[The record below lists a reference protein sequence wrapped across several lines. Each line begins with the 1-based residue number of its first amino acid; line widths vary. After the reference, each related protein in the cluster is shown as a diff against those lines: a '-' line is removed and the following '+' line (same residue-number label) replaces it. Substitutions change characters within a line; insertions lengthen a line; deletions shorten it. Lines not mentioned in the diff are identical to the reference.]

1 MTDGDSVA
9 QLAVVILLLVLA
21 VPSLSTAHEY
31 AGTPIE
37 YEQSATID
45 INNATSVDESTTV
58 EGYEEEIVVRTSEN
72 VVLNEHEGY
81 RWDEANG
88 SVEWLNSP
96 NTTDG
101 QSATIEYAAHQRTE
115 ETDLAWTVISPFFAL
130 FGLFTL
136 IVSIRTLWSSIA
148 EVFE

>member
-21 VPSLSTAHEY
+21 VPSLATAHEY
-31 AGTPIE
+31 AGTPIK

-45 INNATSVDESTTV
+45 FSSDTAVDESATV
-58 EGYEEEIVVRTSEN
+58 EGYEEEIVVRTSEGDI
-72 VVLNEHEGY
+72 LQEYDAY
-81 RWDEANG
+81 RWDEEGGA
-88 SVEWLNSP
+88 VAWLNST
-96 NTTDG
+96 NTRDG
-101 QSATIEYAAHQRTE
+101 QSVTIEYAAHQRTE
-115 ETDLAWTVISPFFAL
+115 ETELAWTVISPFFAL

-136 IVSIRTLWSSIA
+136 VVSIRTLWSYIA

>member
-1 MTDGDSVA
+1 MTDGDTVA

-37 YEQSATID
+37 YDQPATVD
-45 INNATSVDESTTV
+45 IGNETIVDESATV
-58 EGYEEEIVVRTSEN
+58 EGYSDEIVVRTEN
-72 VVLNEHEGY
+72 GTVLNAYRDY
-81 RWDEANG
+81 RWADG
-88 SVEWLNSP
+88 SGTVEWLASE

-101 QSATIEYAAHQRTE
+101 QSVTITYDAHQRTE
-115 ETDLAWTVISPFFAL
+115 ETELAWTVISPFFAL

-136 IVSIRTLWSSIA
+136 IVSVRTLWSYIA

>member
-1 MTDGDSVA
+1 MTDGDTVA

-21 VPSLSTAHEY
+21 VPSLATAY
-31 AGTPIE
+31 DMAGTPIE

-45 INNATSVDESTTV
+45 VGNETSVDEAATI
-58 EGYEEEIVVRTSEN
+58 EGYDDEIVVRTEN
-72 VVLNEHEGY
+72 GTTLEAYRDYDWDDGEGTVV
-81 RWDEANG
+81 WKSSA
-88 SVEWLNSP
+88 

-101 QSATIEYAAHQRTE
+101 ASVTIVYQAHQRTE
-115 ETDLAWTVISPFFAL
+115 ETELAWTVISPFFAL

-136 IVSIRTLWSSIA
+136 VASVRTLWSYIA

>member
-21 VPSLSTAHEY
+21 VPSLSAAHEY

-45 INNATSVDESTTV
+45 FNNETVVDESATV
-58 EGYEEEIVVRTSEN
+58 EGYSEEIVVRTDEN
-72 VVLNEHEGY
+72 QILEEYEGY

-88 SVEWLNSP
+88 TVEWLNSQ

-101 QSATIEYAAHQRTE
+101 QSATITYDAHQRTA

-136 IVSIRTLWSSIA
+136 VVSIRTLWSYIA

>member
-21 VPSLSTAHEY
+21 VPSLATAHEY

-45 INNATSVDESTTV
+45 FSSDTAVDESATV
-58 EGYEEEIVVRTSEN
+58 EGYEKEIVVRTSEGDI
-72 VVLNEHEGY
+72 LQEYDAY
-81 RWDEANG
+81 RWDEGGGA
-88 SVEWLNSP
+88 VAWLNST

-101 QSATIEYAAHQRTE
+101 QSVTIEYAAHQRTE
-115 ETDLAWTVISPFFAL
+115 ETELAWTVISPFFAL

-136 IVSIRTLWSSIA
+136 VVSIRTLWSYIA